1 MGSGRGSGMIG
12 NIGRPVLRKEDGRPF
27 AEPPHFDYGLFQK
40 KHVPSDKMIIE
51 MFPNDAE
58 RRTRYRDAHTEND
71 LLAMFHEWSSKTH
84 KEGTGACPL
93 EQCTVCRFHEGL
105 VAELEI
111 VFHDVSEE
119 YGVIQTSLS
128 DLQTRQKTYLD
139 MDGELESAQ
148 QQLDAP
154 IDIFVGRGGSEALRK
169 YGTYF
174 ERLLKDDL
182 CIWESNHLANN
193 GTIPLSDKDL
203 SKDLFYLFEPPYLGW
218 DQAREKHWDL
228 FVALRKIA

>member
-1 MGSGRGSGMIG
+1 
-12 NIGRPVLRKEDGRPF
+12 
-27 AEPPHFDYGLFQK
+27 
-40 KHVPSDKMIIE
+40 
-51 MFPNDAE
+51 
-58 RRTRYRDAHTEND
+58 
-71 LLAMFHEWSSKTH
+71 
-84 KEGTGACPL
+84 
-93 EQCTVCRFHEGL
+93 
-105 VAELEI
+105 
-111 VFHDVSEE
+111 
-119 YGVIQTSLS
+119 
-128 DLQTRQKTYLD
+128 

-148 QQLDAP
+148 QQLEAA

-218 DQAREKHWDL
+218 DQAREKYWDL
-228 FVALRKIA
+228 FVALRKMRLTPGVFVHGMWRGEDNFALLRDTEI